1 MIKAIAFLVL
11 LVGSKGLLAET
22 VYVRDTLY
30 VPLRDGQSVESRL
43 IHRGLKS
50 GVRLE
55 RLEIN
60 DESGYSKVRT
70 ESGLEGWLQ
79 SQYLV
84 TEPIAEEQLKR
95 VIVEMNDLKAEHQ
108 RTLLRLQ
115 DLIELKEVTST
126 ELSTLQATQRRLT
139 EELANIKSLA
149 SNTISVD
156 KENTRL
162 LKIQG
167 ELNDRINFLNR
178 KNEQLNDSK
187 FREWFMYGAATI
199 MLGLLFGLLIG
210 RRIYQRRQRGGWE

>member
-1 MIKAIAFLVL
+1 MTKAITFLVL
-11 LVGSKGLLAET
+11 LLGSKGLLAET

-70 ESGLEGWLQ
+70 ENGLEGWLQ

-84 TEPIAEEQLKR
+84 ADPIAEEQLKR

-108 RTLLRLQ
+108 QTLLRLQ
-115 DLIELKEVTST
+115 DLIELKDVTST
-126 ELSTLQATQRRLT
+126 KISTLQATQRRLT

-167 ELNDRINFLNR
+167 ELTDRISFLNR

>member
-1 MIKAIAFLVL
+1 MTKAITFLL
-11 LVGSKGLLAET
+11 LLLGSMGLLAET

-30 VPLRDGQSVESRL
+30 VPLRDGQSAENRL

-70 ESGLEGWLQ
+70 ENGLEGWLQ
-79 SQYLV
+79 SQYL
-84 TEPIAEEQLKR
+84 TAEPVAEEQLRR
-95 VIVEMNDLKAEHQ
+95 VILKMNHLKSEHQ
-108 RTLLRLQ
+108 QTLLRLQ
-115 DLIELKEVTST
+115 DLIKVKEATSL
-126 ELSTLQATQRRLT
+126 ELSNLRATQQRLT

-149 SNTISVD
+149 SDTISVD
-156 KENTRL
+156 KENIRL
-162 LKIQG
+162 LEIQG
-167 ELNDRINFLNR
+167 ELTDQISFLNR

-187 FREWFMYGAATI
+187 FREWFMYGVATI

-210 RRIYQRRQRGGWE
+210 RRIYQRRQQGGWG

>member
-1 MIKAIAFLVL
+1 MTKAITFLVL
-11 LVGSKGLLAET
+11 LLGSEGLLAET

-30 VPLRDGQSVESRL
+30 VPLRDGQSVENRL

-70 ESGLEGWLQ
+70 ENGLEGWLQ

-84 TEPIAEEQLKR
+84 AEPIAEEQLKR

-108 RTLLRLQ
+108 QTLLRLR
-115 DLIELKEVTST
+115 DLIELRKATSA
-126 ELSTLQATQRRLT
+126 ELSTLQATQQRLT

-210 RRIYQRRQRGGWE
+210 RRIYQRRQRGGWG

>member
-30 VPLRDGQSVESRL
+30 VPLRDGQSDESRL

-108 RTLLRLQ
+108 QTLLRLQ

-126 ELSTLQATQRRLT
+126 EISTLQATQRRLT
-139 EELANIKSLA
+139 EELANVKSLA

-167 ELNDRINFLNR
+167 ELTDRISFLNR

-187 FREWFMYGAATI
+187 FREWFMYGVATI

-210 RRIYQRRQRGGWE
+210 RRMYQRRQRGGWG

>member
-1 MIKAIAFLVL
+1 MTKANTFLVL
-11 LVGSKGLLAET
+11 LLGSEGLLAET

-30 VPLRDGQSVESRL
+30 VPLRDGQSVENRL

-70 ESGLEGWLQ
+70 ENGLEGWLQ

-84 TEPIAEEQLKR
+84 AEPIAEEQLKR

-108 RTLLRLQ
+108 QTLLRLQ
-115 DLIELKEVTST
+115 DLIELKEVTSA
-126 ELSTLQATQRRLT
+126 EISTLQATQRRLT

-167 ELNDRINFLNR
+167 ELTDRISFLNR

-187 FREWFMYGAATI
+187 FREWFMYGVATI

-210 RRIYQRRQRGGWE
+210 RRMYQRRQRGGWG

>member
-1 MIKAIAFLVL
+1 MTKAIAFLVL
-11 LVGSKGLLAET
+11 LLGSQGLLAET

-55 RLEIN
+55 RLEVN

-84 TEPIAEEQLKR
+84 ADPIAEEQLKR

-108 RTLLRLQ
+108 QTLLRLQ
-115 DLIELKEVTST
+115 DLIELKDVTST
-126 ELSTLQATQRRLT
+126 KISTLQATQRRLT

-167 ELNDRINFLNR
+167 ELTNRISFLDR

-187 FREWFMYGAATI
+187 FREWFLYGVATI

-210 RRIYQRRQRGGWE
+210 RRIYQRRQRGGWG

>member
-1 MIKAIAFLVL
+1 M
-11 LVGSKGLLAET
+11 
-22 VYVRDTLY
+22 
-30 VPLRDGQSVESRL
+30 
-43 IHRGLKS
+43 
-50 GVRLE
+50 RLE

-84 TEPIAEEQLKR
+84 ADPIAEEQLKR

-108 RTLLRLQ
+108 QTLLRLQ

-126 ELSTLQATQRRLT
+126 EISTLQATQRRLT

-167 ELNDRINFLNR
+167 ELTDRISFLNR

-187 FREWFMYGAATI
+187 FREWFMYGVATI

-210 RRIYQRRQRGGWE
+210 RRMYQRRQRGGWG